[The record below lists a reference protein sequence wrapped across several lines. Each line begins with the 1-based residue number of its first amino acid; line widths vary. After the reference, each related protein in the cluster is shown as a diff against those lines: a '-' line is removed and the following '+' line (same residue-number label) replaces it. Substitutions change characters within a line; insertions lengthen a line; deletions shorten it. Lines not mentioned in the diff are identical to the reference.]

1 METNFGSDNNS
12 SGQQSLWI
20 GDIDVM
26 MNENMIR
33 SAFPPSAGVV
43 NVKFIRDK
51 NTGYPIGYGFVEFTS
66 AAAAQQALR
75 LYNGGPIPG
84 STRTLRL
91 NLAEHSESEGA
102 THGLYVANLPPDVT
116 EPKLHALF
124 SQRYKTVRTVKV
136 ILDAATGLP
145 RGYGFVKFASAEER
159 DRALIECQSIQMGGK
174 TLKVSPVQGPQIT
187 PEFPLQQAG
196 QAQAQFAQKAQ
207 QQQQPQYTDATDP
220 KNTTIYVGNL
230 HKSATEEDVL
240 RVFSPCGTVSS
251 VKILPGKCCCFVN
264 FANKASAE
272 AAFSLNG
279 LAIGPQR
286 VKLSWG
292 KVPTRNVLMQQQQQ
306 QHHQPQQYQLQQPQT
321 VAAPTIGM
329 TAAAGAGAGAGA
341 AAAAGIDPMST
352 YQAQLNAYQ
361 QYYMYYMQA
370 WSQAAAAAA
379 TATTATGASGTTA
392 VNNTGNPA
400 AAATTTTSTTPG
412 AQIPP
417 VTETKS
423 AFVSHA
429 DKVVHTINVDE
440 ENEKYMNENGFADIC
455 PPLLSRP
462 LFDVPYNIP

>member
-1 METNFGSDNNS
+1 MMETGFSSGDS

-20 GDIDVM
+20 GDIDLT

-66 AAAAQQALR
+66 SAAAQQALR

-116 EPKLHALF
+116 EGKLHDLF
-124 SQRYKTVRTVKV
+124 AQRYKTVRTVKV
-136 ILDAATGLP
+136 IFDPATGLP
-145 RGYGFVKFASAEER
+145 RGYGFVKFVSPEER
-159 DRALIECQSIQMGGK
+159 DRALIECQAIQMGGK
-174 TLKVSPVQGPQIT
+174 TLKISPIQGPQIT
-187 PEFPLQQAG
+187 PEHPLQQA
-196 QAQAQFAQKAQ
+196 AQMQGGFMQPQ
-207 QQQQPQYTDATDP
+207 PQPQPQPQYTDATDP

-230 HKSATEEDVL
+230 YKNATEEEVL

-292 KVPTRNVLMQQQQQ
+292 KVPTRNVGQQQQQ
-306 QHHQPQQYQLQQPQT
+306 PVSGIPQKVMT
-321 VAAPTIGM
+321 PTMG
-329 TAAAGAGAGAGA
+329 AAAGGAAGATGM
-341 AAAAGIDPMST
+341 DPMSM

-370 WSQAAAAAA
+370 LSQAAAAA
-379 TATTATGASGTTA
+379 
-392 VNNTGNPA
+392 GNPA
-400 AAATTTTSTTPG
+400 AAAGTAGNPAATTAGMAQGVSTG
-412 AQIPP
+412 
-417 VTETKS
+417 ETKNV
-423 AFVSHA
+423 FVSHA
-429 DKVVHTINVDE
+429 DKVVHKINVDE
-440 ENEKYMNENGFADIC
+440 ENERFMNENDGGFMDVC